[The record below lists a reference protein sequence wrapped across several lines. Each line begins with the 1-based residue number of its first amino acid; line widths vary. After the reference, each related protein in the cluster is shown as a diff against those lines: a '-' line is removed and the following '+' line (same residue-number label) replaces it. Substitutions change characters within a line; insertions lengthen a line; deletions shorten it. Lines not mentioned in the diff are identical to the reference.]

1 MSVAGGLEQLLG
13 RTSAPTSA
21 PAAAVAAPLR
31 PHLGYNAAKRAVD
44 VVLGLFCL
52 ILALPVLIVAASA
65 IFVTT
70 RRNPLLRQRRV
81 GFHGDTF
88 SMLKLRTMRQ
98 ATPASPI
105 VSFRAKSPHDPR
117 ITAIGAFLRRTSIDE
132 LPQLVNV
139 IAGQMSLVGPRPVLP
154 AEAATFPV
162 SWRRRFEVKPGLT
175 GLWQVSG
182 RSTVPVERWMA
193 LDRLYVWRRSLF
205 LDARILVRTIG
216 AVLTMRGAW

>member
-1 MSVAGGLEQLLG
+1 LLG
-13 RTSAPTSA
+13 
-21 PAAAVAAPLR
+21 V
-31 PHLGYNAAKRAVD
+31 
-44 VVLGLFCL
+44 FCL
-52 ILALPVLIVAASA
+52 ILALPVLILAASA
-65 IFVTT
+65 IFLTT
-70 RRNPLLRQRRV
+70 GRSPVLRQRRV

-105 VSFRAKSPHDPR
+105 ASFRAKSPHDPR

-154 AEAATFPV
+154 AEAATFPAG
-162 SWRRRFEVKPGLT
+162 WRRRFEVKPGLT

-193 LDRLYVWRRSLF
+193 LDRLYVRRRSLL

-216 AVLTMRGAW
+216 AVLTRRGAW